1 MKLQLAG
8 SGGIN
13 LFTAYG
19 ENYVTINQQQ
29 HTQSLIVLP
38 EQPVEMWSPCN
49 MEELT
54 PTHFEA
60 ILRYRPEI
68 ILFGSGATLRF
79 PSIEIRRT
87 LANALI
93 GLEVMDTFAAC
104 RTYNILAGEGRKVA
118 AALLMPR

>member
-19 ENYVTINQQQ
+19 DGYVTVGQTR

-38 EQPVEMWSPCN
+38 EQPVETWPPHT
-49 MEELT
+49 MEALT
-54 PTHFEA
+54 PAHFEA
-60 ILRYRPEI
+60 VLRHRPEI
-68 ILFGSGATLRF
+68 ILFGSGATLHF
-79 PSIEIRRT
+79 PANEIRRT
-87 LANALI
+87 LADALI

-104 RTYNILAGEGRKVA
+104 RTYNILASEGRKVA
-118 AALLMPR
+118 AALLIPQ